1 MTRVT
6 RTAPLGRRYPCGQ
19 RPRVSRGP
27 ARSKQHVRHD
37 PSERVC
43 VKPAPAPCPRAPGR
57 TRARETV
64 CVEVVLAPLSY
75 SDEGDAP
82 ARQVR
87 QGRERAVGSVPPLT
101 ASRHRGP
108 RVWRPSTPVRAA
120 DVCPTEHGG
129 HRGGGGPRRGVRTH
143 EQKRHPRPRPS
154 PDPQR
159 WDSGREGP

>member
-1 MTRVT
+1 MDNAHEPPAA
-6 RTAPLGRRYPCGQ
+6 APQGLNSTFDTI
-19 RPRVSRGP
+19 RPNGFASNPRP
-27 ARSKQHVRHD
+27 L
-37 PSERVC
+37 
-43 VKPAPAPCPRAPGR
+43 RAPEPQ
-57 TRARETV
+57 AELAPWREMV

-108 RVWRPSTPVRAA
+108 RVWRPSTSVRAA

-143 EQKRHPRPRPS
+143 EQRCHPRPRPS

-159 WDSGREGP
+159 WDSGGEGP